1 MFQASSVKASI
12 ILGEYRQK
20 SITKFGYAIE
30 LLLLRLIRNNY
41 RMKSNPSHSS
51 KTISRRRFC
60 TYISTSLAAVN
71 LVPSYVLGLNGA
83 ESPNNKLNIAAIG
96 VGGRGAADIDGL
108 ISQNI
113 VALCD
118 VDSERASAT

>member
-1 MFQASSVKASI
+1 
-12 ILGEYRQK
+12 
-20 SITKFGYAIE
+20 
-30 LLLLRLIRNNY
+30 
-41 RMKSNPSHSS
+41 MKSNPSHSS